1 MHRDGG
7 ARTSAEFSVIQLW
20 GLRMATDEGP
30 QYLRAAREG
39 GLKGGIIG
47 GLIGSVITMIV
58 CFICHYMF
66 DM

>member
-1 MHRDGG
+1 
-7 ARTSAEFSVIQLW
+7 
-20 GLRMATDEGP
+20 MATDEGP